1 MQNLIRHPLNKSLV
15 NQPKNQGFTLI
26 EVLVALTIFAVL
38 SALSY
43 RSLSALLQ
51 TRERITHETTRW
63 REVMLFFNRVDTD
76 LRQHVNRP
84 VTIGRTIQP
93 AFFGKIGGLPN
104 EVLLSFSRFGN
115 PQQNGAL
122 MDTQRIAY
130 RLKAGS
136 VEMLIWPALDVEEDT
151 KPAAYPILSGVKN
164 ITIRYMHNKTLTWL
178 NTWPTNE
185 DQAAAFP
192 KAIDIGV
199 TLATGE
205 KLNKVVNF

>member
-1 MQNLIRHPLNKSLV
+1 MPNLTKPALSQSMSK
-15 NQPKNQGFTLI
+15 GFTLI
-26 EVLVALTIFAVL
+26 EVLVALTIFGVL

-51 TRERITHETTRW
+51 TRERITQETTRW

-84 VTIGRTIQP
+84 VTIGRAIEP
-93 AFFGKIGGLPN
+93 AFLGKNNVLPD
-104 EVLLSFSRFGN
+104 EALLSFSRFGN

-122 MDTQRIAY
+122 MDTQRIGY
-130 RLKAGS
+130 RLKVGH
-136 VEMLIWPALDVEEDT
+136 VEMLIWPALDIEEDA
-151 KPAAYPILSGVKN
+151 KPMAYPILSGVETM
-164 ITIRYMHNKTLTWL
+164 TIRYMHNKTLTWL

-192 KAIDIGV
+192 KAIDISV
-199 TLATGE
+199 TLVTGE
-205 KLNKVVNF
+205 KLNRIINF